1 MNNITYFVLSDHNAH
16 ARQLLSMTSSSM
28 MNLTAVISLVA
39 LLLLGPSLSS
49 AAECTN
55 IRSTCTDAAT
65 RTEQALQGL
74 FHYYY
79 RSDPTKDHENI
90 KFFFACAQVG
100 GNGGLG
106 NLYQCSCGNPDS
118 CVNCYRWYDAI
129 TLESLATYG
138 IYANTTN
145 HSEVAD
151 IMYAHSPYNAGWDAQ
166 AACIWI
172 DDFSWYGLAYLRV
185 YEWLKVRLYILCIK
199 YFIHN
204 LLY

>member
-1 MNNITYFVLSDHNAH
+1 
-16 ARQLLSMTSSSM
+16 M
-28 MNLTAVISLVA
+28 MNSAAICLVA
-39 LLLLGPSLSS
+39 LLLGSSLSS

-55 IRSTCTDAAT
+55 IRSTCTDALT

-74 FHYYY
+74 FEYYW
-79 RSDPTKDHENI
+79 RSDPVSKNI

-106 NLYQCSCGNPDS
+106 NLYQCTCGNPDS

-138 IYANTTN
+138 IYTNTTN
-145 HSEVAD
+145 NSEVAD
-151 IMYAHSPYNAGWDAQ
+151 IMFAHSPYNAKWNAQ

-172 DDFSWYGLAYLRV
+172 DDFSWYGIAYLRV
-185 YEWLKVRLYILCIK
+185 FEWLKASLCMINDCL
-199 YFIHN
+199 IHTSVTEVDI
-204 LLY
+204 YSP

>member
-1 MNNITYFVLSDHNAH
+1 MTLSVWHTAH
-16 ARQLLSMTSSSM
+16 ARYLLPAKHDLICM
-28 MNLTAVISLVA
+28 MNFVVICLVA
-39 LLLLGPSLSS
+39 LPILLGSSLSS
-49 AAECTN
+49 ATECTN
-55 IRSTCTDAAT
+55 IKSTCTDALT

-74 FHYYY
+74 FHYYW
-79 RSDPTKDHENI
+79 RGDPEHERI

-138 IYANTTN
+138 IYANITN
-145 HSEVAD
+145 NSEVAD
-151 IMYAHSPYNAGWDAQ
+151 IMFAHSPYNAKWDAQ

-185 YEWLKVRLYILCIK
+185 YDWLKVCWC
-199 YFIHN
+199 
-204 LLY
+204 